1 MRLDAAPQDAPVVPA
16 GFHHHRKISQLRAP
30 PAAKNTNTPAG
41 PGDRR
46 AYFGLDVKVRIMGAR
61 VCYAIR
67 VPQNALGEGGTAMKN
82 KLPGTLVEVAA
93 MLACGVFVAGIFNAL
108 AWAALP

>member
-1 MRLDAAPQDAPVVPA
+1 
-16 GFHHHRKISQLRAP
+16 
-30 PAAKNTNTPAG
+30 
-41 PGDRR
+41 
-46 AYFGLDVKVRIMGAR
+46 MGAR

>member
-1 MRLDAAPQDAPVVPA
+1 
-16 GFHHHRKISQLRAP
+16 
-30 PAAKNTNTPAG
+30 
-41 PGDRR
+41 
-46 AYFGLDVKVRIMGAR
+46 
-61 VCYAIR
+61 
-67 VPQNALGEGGTAMKN
+67 MKN